1 MEPPSSAGKTHTH
14 TYIYIH
20 THTYI
25 YIYTCIYI
33 HMYSLSPKL
42 LFAGPARSSQP
53 EALQMFSPWHPAGDS
68 VHLGVVRGEMVTLN
82 IK

>member
-1 MEPPSSAGKTHTH
+1 
-14 TYIYIH
+14 
-20 THTYI
+20 
-25 YIYTCIYI
+25 
-33 HMYSLSPKL
+33 MYSLSPKL